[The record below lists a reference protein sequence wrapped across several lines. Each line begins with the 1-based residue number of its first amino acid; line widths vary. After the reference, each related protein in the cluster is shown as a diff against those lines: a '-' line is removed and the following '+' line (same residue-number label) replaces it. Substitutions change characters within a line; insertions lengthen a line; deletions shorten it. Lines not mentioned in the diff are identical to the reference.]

1 MNQLILLVAQKV
13 PELYTGSGKAAWRIA
28 HHLHAKGQ
36 LVALLTSTHTSD
48 LADHPFEVKS
58 VIPVKFLDHS
68 LFRLLRELIAFVN
81 SWVYIWKRRNDF
93 DILHCVAPS
102 WDALYAVLMS
112 KLFGKRV
119 VLELTLLG
127 HLGDNPGNVAS
138 YDWFRILYQR
148 KNIQYQLADRIV
160 CLSEALRLDCEQH
173 GLGSKTVVIPRSV
186 NTERFNPVTASRK
199 KELRSELGLPD
210 ENIILFVGSLISR
223 KGALRL
229 VPILKLI
236 RTRVSTHLVIVGN
249 GAVSDDEI
257 HCTKVV
263 QSQFKSDNL
272 EQVVHLIGITDQVE
286 RYNQAADVFFFP
298 SESEG
303 MPNAVLEAMSS
314 GNPVVCGLIPGITDT
329 MMVDGQSGY
338 VCDQFSDEDYASLI
352 VNLLQN
358 AELMQQIG
366 QLARQK
372 IMQEYTESSIFAR
385 YQHLYDSL

>member
-1 MNQLILLVAQKV
+1 MNHRILLVSQKV
-13 PELYTGSGKAAWRIA
+13 PRLYSGAGKAAWRIA

-68 LFRLLRELIAFVN
+68 LFRLLRELIAFIN

-93 DILHCVAPS
+93 DILHCVSPS
-102 WDALYAVLMS
+102 WDALYAMSLS
-112 KLFGKRV
+112 KLLGKKM

-127 HLGDNPGNVAS
+127 ELGDNPGVVAS
-138 YDWFRILYQR
+138 YDWFKILYQR
-148 KNIQYQLADRIV
+148 RNIQYQFADRIV

-173 GLGSKTVVIPRSV
+173 GLGSKAVVIPRSV
-186 NTERFNPVTASRK
+186 NTDRFHPVTESQK
-199 KELRSELGLPD
+199 DQLRAELGLPD
-210 ENIILFVGSLISR
+210 QNIILFVGSLITR

-236 RTRVSTHLVIVGN
+236 RTRVSAQLVIVGN

-257 HCTKVV
+257 QCTKVV
-263 QSQFKSDNL
+263 QSQIKSDSL
-272 EQVVHLIGITDQVE
+272 EHAMHLVGITDQVE
-286 RYNQAADVFFFP
+286 RYTQAADVFFFP

-329 MMVDGQSGY
+329 MIVDGLSGY
-338 VCDQFSDEDYASLI
+338 VCDHFSDEEYASLI
-352 VNLLQN
+352 VTLLQN
-358 AELMQQIG
+358 AELRQHIG
-366 QLARQK
+366 QQARQK
-372 IMQEYTESSIFAR
+372 IMQEYTESSIFTR
-385 YQHLYDSL
+385 YQHLYDTL

>member
-1 MNQLILLVAQKV
+1 MNHRILLVSKKV
-13 PELYTGSGKAAWRIA
+13 PRLYSGAGKAAWRIA

-58 VIPVKFLDHS
+58 VIPVKFLDYS
-68 LFRLLRELIAFVN
+68 LFRPIRELIACVN
-81 SWVYIWKRRNDF
+81 IWVYIWNRCNDF
-93 DILHCVAPS
+93 DVLHCVAPS
-102 WDALYAVLMS
+102 WDALYSVLIS
-112 KLFGKRV
+112 KLVGKKV
-119 VLELTLLG
+119 VLELTRLG
-127 HLGDNPGNVAS
+127 EGADNPGSVAS
-138 YDWFRILYQR
+138 YDWFRIFYQR
-148 KNIQYQLADRIV
+148 RNIQYQLSDRIV
-160 CLSEALRLDCEQH
+160 CLSEALRIDCEQH
-173 GLGSKTVVIPRSV
+173 GLGSKAVVIPRSV
-186 NTERFNPVTASRK
+186 NTVRFHPVTESQK
-199 KELRSELGLPD
+199 DQLRAELGLPNQ
-210 ENIILFVGSLISR
+210 NIILFVGSLITR

-229 VPILKLI
+229 VPILEWI
-236 RTRVSTHLVIVGN
+236 RTHVPAHLVIVGN
-249 GAVSDDEI
+249 GSVSEDEI
-257 HCTKVV
+257 KSTKIVHD
-263 QSQFKSDNL
+263 QIKSGNVAH
-272 EQVVHLIGITDQVE
+272 VVHLIGFSDQVE
-286 RYNQAADVFFFP
+286 RYTQVADVFFFP

-358 AELMQQIG
+358 AELRQQIG
-366 QLARQK
+366 QQARQK